1 MPELAEIKIM
11 AEYINDVCQNKEF
24 TSISV
29 SSEVIHRLPLVQPS
43 DLQIFKVTAR
53 ARGKELLL
61 IFDEGRLGEKR
72 LSVTMGMTGYW
83 YFYKSFGGVNLTPK
97 HSHLMI
103 NTYRCEERLCL
114 IDVRRFAKWKWV
126 DGFSKNRG
134 PCPVEESDDFRRHV
148 LDNIHKK
155 HFEKPIHLVL
165 MDQRYFNGIGN
176 YLRAEILYL
185 AEQDPLGAAREAILS
200 NPQILDLCIQVPVE
214 AYYLG
219 GGSLRDWKNPFDH
232 LTLIDFSDWLQCYG
246 KKQKLKDA
254 AGRTLWFDSRF
265 VSRQNLKNLS

>member
-29 SSEVIHRLPLVQPS
+29 SSEVMHRLSLVQHS

-61 IFDEGRLGEKR
+61 IFDEGLVGEKR
-72 LSVTMGMTGYW
+72 LSVTMGMAGHW
-83 YFYKSFGGVNLTPK
+83 YFHKSFGGINHTPK

-103 NTYRCEERLCL
+103 NTYQCEERLCL
-114 IDVRRFAKWKWV
+114 IDARRFAKWKWV
-126 DGFSKNRG
+126 DDFSKNRG
-134 PCPVEESDDFRRHV
+134 PCPVEEANAFKRHI

-155 HFEKPIHLVL
+155 HFDKPIHLVL

-185 AEQDPLGAAREAILS
+185 AKQDPFESAREAILS
-200 NPQILDLCIQVPVE
+200 NPQILDLCTQVPVE

-219 GGSLRDWKNPFDH
+219 GGSLLDWKNPFDH
-232 LTLIDFSDWLQCYG
+232 LTIIDFSDWLQCYG
-246 KKQKLKDA
+246 KKQKIKDT
-254 AGRTLWFDSRF
+254 AGRTLWFDPRF
-265 VSRQNLKNLS
+265 VSEQTLKNLN